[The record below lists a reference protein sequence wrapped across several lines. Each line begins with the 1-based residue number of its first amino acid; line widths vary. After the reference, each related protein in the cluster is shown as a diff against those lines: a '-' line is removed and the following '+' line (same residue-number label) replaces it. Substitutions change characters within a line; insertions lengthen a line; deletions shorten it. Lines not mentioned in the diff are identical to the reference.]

1 MTPQLL
7 HSLFAHF
14 AHILFHTLD
23 VLLIIGIGT
32 IVALRGISAWLDM
45 RRNSLWSDP
54 EGYRKSRTNIRK

>member
-1 MTPQLL
+1 MTLHFL
-7 HSLFAHF
+7 HSLFAHFAHF

-45 RRNSLWSDP
+45 RRNYMDRP
-54 EGYRKSRTNIRK
+54 GRIQKA